1 MARLFAERSPLP
13 SVRSAME
20 TATGFDADL
29 WQQLA
34 AMGVLGVAVPE
45 RFGGIG
51 GDAVL
56 IEALMEEVGA
66 ALVCGPFL
74 SSAVFAAALLENLGD
89 AEISQKLLP
98 QMAAGSLIAAVAVQ
112 DAAAAGTQSG
122 VAPKARQEASGWRI
136 EGEVAYVIHAD
147 AAHILLVAAETSE
160 GLRVFLVEGNA
171 HGLARSPLSTFD
183 KTLRLSRL
191 RFDATPAR
199 RIEARREATEA
210 LANALDLVRV
220 ALAGEQ
226 AGGARRVLDI
236 TVDYAKSRIQFGRP
250 IGSFQ
255 AIKHMAADLL
265 LEVES
270 ATSAARE
277 AARLLSMG
285 SASAGAA
292 VSLAASA
299 CGDAFVKVTADA
311 IQMHGGIA
319 FTWDHDAHLYL
330 RRARADAQL
339 FGTPAFHREQYLRA
353 VGA

>member
-1 MARLFAERSPLP
+1 
-13 SVRSAME
+13 ME
-20 TATGFDADL
+20 TAKGYDPGL
-29 WQQLA
+29 WQRLA
-34 AMGVLGVAVPE
+34 EMGVLGIATSE
-45 RFGGIG
+45 AYGGIG
-51 GDAVL
+51 GDALL

-66 ALVCGPFL
+66 ALVCGPLL
-74 SSAVFAAALLENLGD
+74 SSTIFAATLIESLGD
-89 AEISQKLLP
+89 LDVSASLLP
-98 QMAAGSLIAAVAVQ
+98 QMAAGSLIATVAVQ
-112 DAAAAGTQSG
+112 GAAGTGTQAG
-122 VAPKARQEASGWRI
+122 DAPKARRDASGWRLD
-136 EGEVAYVIHAD
+136 GEVAYVIHAD
-147 AAHILLVAAETSE
+147 AAHIVLVAAETPE
-160 GLRVFLVEGNA
+160 GVGVFLAEGDA
-171 HGLARSPLSTFD
+171 RGLTRSSLSTFD

-199 RIEARREATEA
+199 RIEARRECADA
-210 LANALDLVRV
+210 LADALELVRV

-226 AGGARRVLDI
+226 AGGARRVLEI
-236 TVDYAKSRIQFGRP
+236 TVDYAKSRIQFGRS

-277 AARLLSMG
+277 AARCLSMG
-285 SASAGAA
+285 SASARPA

-299 CGDAFVKVTADA
+299 CGDAFVKVSADA

-339 FGTPAFHREQYLRA
+339 FGTPAFHRERYLRA